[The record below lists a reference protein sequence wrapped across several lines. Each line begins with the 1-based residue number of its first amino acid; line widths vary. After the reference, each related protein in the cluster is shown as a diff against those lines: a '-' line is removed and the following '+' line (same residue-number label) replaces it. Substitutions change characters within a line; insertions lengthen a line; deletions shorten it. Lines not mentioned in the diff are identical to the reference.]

1 MAISLVYFPAKL
13 NLTSDDLMV
22 WFGLNE
28 SAPAPIVVV
37 VAEKVVLVLHTEQR
51 VERERVEKQ
60 SSSGGC
66 WVSANRG
73 EGQSSAALLQS
84 KIGFRE
90 TTSGRVV
97 PAGDVAQQ
105 LLGRIL
111 RVKLAHKLRN
121 KCRIKNC
128 DKNRS
133 QLNGHCSER

>member
-1 MAISLVYFPAKL
+1 MAISLLVYFPAEL
-13 NLTSDDLMV
+13 NLTSDDLMI
-22 WFGLNE
+22 WFGCKCTGTNSGGGGVAHRAE
-28 SAPAPIVVV
+28 SG
-37 VAEKVVLVLHTEQR
+37 
-51 VERERVEKQ
+51 ERVEKQ

-73 EGQSSAALLQS
+73 EGRSSAAALLQS

-111 RVKLAHKLRN
+111 RVKLAHKLRS
-121 KCRIKNC
+121 KCRIENC

-133 QLNGHCSER
+133 

>member
-1 MAISLVYFPAKL
+1 MLVYFPAEL
-13 NLTSDDLMV
+13 NLTSDDLMI
-22 WFGLNE
+22 WFGCKCTGTNSGGGCREGGAGVAHRAE
-28 SAPAPIVVV
+28 SG
-37 VAEKVVLVLHTEQR
+37 
-51 VERERVEKQ
+51 ERVEKQ

-73 EGQSSAALLQS
+73 EGQSSAAALLQS

>member
-1 MAISLVYFPAKL
+1 MLVYFPAEL
-13 NLTSDDLMV
+13 NLTSDDLMI
-22 WFGLNE
+22 WFACKCTGTNSGVGAE
-28 SAPAPIVVV
+28 EVVV
-37 VAEKVVLVLHTEQR
+37 VVLHTEQR

-97 PAGDVAQQ
+97 PAWDVAQQ
-105 LLGRIL
+105 LLGQNFTGQTR
-111 RVKLAHKLRN
+111 A
-121 KCRIKNC
+121 
-128 DKNRS
+128 
-133 QLNGHCSER
+133 